1 MRLKSISLLGVLC
14 FLLLTACTAEPPK
27 EICSGEIWP
36 DNQGVH
42 VNAHGGGVL
51 YHMVLITGMVR
62 INPTLPAVPWWELCA
77 TLQRT

>member
-36 DNQGVH
+36 DNQGV
-42 VNAHGGGVL
+42 
-51 YHMVLITGMVR
+51 YQS
-62 INPTLPAVPWWELCA
+62 A
-77 TLQRT
+77 TFG